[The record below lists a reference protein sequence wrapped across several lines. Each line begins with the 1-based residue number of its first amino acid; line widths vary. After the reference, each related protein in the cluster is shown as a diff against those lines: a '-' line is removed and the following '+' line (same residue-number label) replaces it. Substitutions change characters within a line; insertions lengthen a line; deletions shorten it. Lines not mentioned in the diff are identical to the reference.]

1 MGKQKSQGS
10 RGKRTTKQSRSV
22 AEQILGSL
30 AEFTEAVEADDVE
43 GRLTVR
49 WARIELKPTPYSSQ
63 MVREVREQ
71 LGVSQPLFAQFLG
84 CSANTV
90 RAWEQG
96 VNSPHPMASRF
107 MDEIRRD
114 PEYWLRRLRTAV
126 VLRD

>member
-1 MGKQKSQGS
+1 MAA
-10 RGKRTTKQSRSV
+10 TKEAVPSV
-22 AEQILGSL
+22 ADQVLGSL
-30 AEFTEAVEADDVE
+30 AEFTDALRVGDIE

-49 WARIELKPTPYSSQ
+49 RVRIDLEPTRYTAR
-63 MVREVREQ
+63 MVRELRDH
-71 LGVSQPLFAQFLG
+71 LGISQALFAQFLG

-114 PEYWLRRLRTAV
+114 PDYWLRRLRTAV
-126 VLRD
+126 VVRD

>member
-1 MGKQKSQGS
+1 MS
-10 RGKRTTKQSRSV
+10 KRVSRSPKKRAKKVVPSV
-22 AEQILGSL
+22 ADQIFGSL
-30 AEFTEAVEADDVE
+30 AEFTDALRAGDIE

-49 WARIELKPTPYSSQ
+49 RARIDLEPTSYTAR
-63 MVREVREQ
+63 MVRQVRGQ
-71 LGVSQPLFAQFLG
+71 LGVSQALFAQFLG

-114 PEYWLRRLRTAV
+114 PKYWLRRLQTAV
-126 VLRD
+126 VLHQ

>member
-1 MGKQKSQGS
+1 MSSQKRRRSPRKQTE
-10 RGKRTTKQSRSV
+10 RAVPSV
-22 AEQILGSL
+22 ADQIHGSL
-30 AEFTEAVEADDVE
+30 AEFTDALRAGNIE

-49 WARIELKPTPYSSQ
+49 RARMDLEPRPYSPR

-71 LGVSQPLFAQFLG
+71 LGVSQAIFAQFLG

-114 PEYWLRRLRTAV
+114 LEYWLRRLRTAV